1 MPKFVADENIPSL
14 VVKRLREAGY
24 DVKTVPEVASAGIR
38 NFELAELSTKIGRVV
53 LSRDADFTR
62 LKRSLINHVKVIYI
76 QLDGEPE
83 QVAELVLK
91 HIARCVG
98 LLRRQNVVVLDQDGC
113 RTP

>member
-1 MPKFVADENIPSL
+1 MPKFCRRREHSQPSS
-14 VVKRLREAGY
+14 EAGY

-83 QVAELVLK
+83 QVAELVLNTLHDAWGFYEGK
-91 HIARCVG
+91 MLSC
-98 LLRRQNVVVLDQDGC
+98 
-113 RTP
+113 